1 MGVQQNLFPVSVRF
15 VFRAFVFSGFLLS
28 VFTAQAQR
36 AKTHTL
42 TADEAKIVKKDA
54 NGAFTSGDF
63 NSALTSYKDLVK
75 SAADNPE
82 YNYRYGV
89 CLLQTNSIRSKAV
102 EYLEKASKAPGTK
115 KDVWYYLG
123 MAYMSDNKWDEAITA
138 FNTSKTNNVLKPSK
152 DFLPVERMIEMCA
165 NGKELTAHPI
175 DVKFENMTKIVNT
188 PFEEYNPMVSADGKT
203 LAFTSR
209 RKGNMGGF
217 IPELGVYTAD
227 VFSTM
232 WRDTIWTKARSVGA
246 TINSDWDEETV
257 GMTHDGNQ
265 LLIYFDNMEFFGDLG
280 ISLAKG
286 RNWQKPIMMSPTIN
300 GKSLESSAC
309 LSNDGQV
316 LYYSSD
322 KKDGQGMAD
331 IWYCIRQ
338 TTGEWSTP
346 QNLGPVINTK
356 YDETDPY
363 VSLDGHTLYFCS
375 KGHNSMGGFDI
386 FYSTYDSGT
395 AKWSEPKNLGY
406 PINTVDDQTSFSMTG
421 NERTAYISAVR
432 PEGLGDRDI
441 YKVTFNDTSTHPFR
455 ALISGVVSSPNG
467 AKVELRQVS
476 LLSKPDK
483 KVLSV
488 YKPYFMSND
497 YVLNAVPGEYFL
509 KVEGYG
515 FPVVE
520 EEIKIEEASPPVDL
534 VKNFSV
540 DVAK

>member
-1 MGVQQNLFPVSVRF
+1 MTVLHKYRNAATRMAFITTCMACLFITNYQC
-15 VFRAFVFSGFLLS
+15 A
-28 VFTAQAQR
+28 AQR

-63 NSALTSYKDLVK
+63 NSALASYKDLVK
-75 SAADNPE
+75 SAEDNFE

-89 CLLQTNSIRSKAV
+89 CLLQTNSIKSGAV
-102 EYLEKASKAPGTK
+102 KYLEKASKATAVK

-123 MAYMSDNKWDEAITA
+123 MAYMNANKWDEAITA
-138 FNTSKTNNVLKPSK
+138 FNTSKTNGILKPTK
-152 DFLPVERMIEMCA
+152 DFLPVERMIEMCN
-165 NGKELTAHPI
+165 NGKQLSAHPL
-175 DVKFENMTKIVNT
+175 DVSFENMTKIFNT
-188 PFEEYNPMVSADGKT
+188 PFDEYNPMVSADGRT
-203 LAFTSR
+203 LAFTTR

-227 VFSTM
+227 IFSSN
-232 WRDTIWTKARSVGA
+232 WRDTAWAKARSVGA
-246 TINSDWDEETV
+246 SVNSDWDEETV

-280 ISLAKG
+280 ISMLKG

-300 GKSLESSAC
+300 GKTIENSAC

-316 LYYSSD
+316 LYFSSD
-322 KKDGQGMAD
+322 KKDGQGMSD
-331 IWYCIRQ
+331 IWFCIRQ

-346 QNLGPVINTK
+346 QNLGPTINTK

-363 VSLDGHTLYFCS
+363 ISLDGRTLYFCS

-395 AKWSEPKNLGY
+395 SKWSEPKNLGY
-406 PINTVDDQTSFSMTG
+406 PINDADDQTSFSMTG
-421 NERTAYISAVR
+421 NERTAYVAAVR
-432 PEGLGDRDI
+432 AGGLGDRDI
-441 YKVTFNDTSTHPFR
+441 YKITFNDTTAHPFR
-455 ALISGVVSSPNG
+455 ALISGTVSSPNG
-467 AKVELRQVS
+467 AKVELRQVT
-476 LLSKPDK
+476 LLSKADK
-483 KVLSV
+483 KVLEV
-488 YKPYFMSND
+488 YKPYFISNE
-497 YVLNAVPGEYFL
+497 YVLNGSPGEYIL

-520 EEIKIEEASPPVDL
+520 EEIKVDEVFPSNDV

>member
-1 MGVQQNLFPVSVRF
+1 MTFQLYLLKPALRIASI
-15 VFRAFVFSGFLLS
+15 AFVFSGLIIISEQS
-28 VFTAQAQR
+28 VAQR

-42 TADEAKIVKKDA
+42 TADEAKLVKKDA
-54 NGAFTSGDF
+54 NGAFSSGDF
-63 NSALTSYKDLVK
+63 NSAISSYKDLVK
-75 SAADNPE
+75 SAGENPE

-89 CLLQTNSIRSKAV
+89 CILQTNSDKSKAY
-102 EYLEKASKAPGTK
+102 EYLEKASKASGTK

-123 MAYMSDNKWDEAITA
+123 MAYMNANKWDEATEA
-138 FNTSKTNNVLKPSK
+138 FNTSKTNGVQKPSK
-152 DFLPVERMIEMCA
+152 DFLPVERMLEMCV
-165 NGKELTAHPI
+165 NGKEITAHPI
-175 DVKFENMTKIVNT
+175 DVSFENMLKVVNT
-188 PFEEYNPMVSADGKT
+188 PFDEYNPMISADEKT

-217 IPELGVYTAD
+217 IPEIGVYTAD

-246 TINSDWDEETV
+246 TVNSDWDEETV

-265 LLIYFDNMEFFGDLG
+265 LLVYFDNMEFYGDLG
-280 ISLAKG
+280 ISMLKG

-300 GKSLESSAC
+300 GKTIENSAC

-316 LYYSSD
+316 LYFSSD
-322 KKDGQGMAD
+322 RKEGQGMAD
-331 IWYCIRQ
+331 LWFCIRQ

-346 QNLGPVINTK
+346 QNMGPTINTK

-363 VSLDGHTLYFCS
+363 ISLDGLTLYFCS

-386 FYSTYDSGT
+386 FSSSYDSGT

-406 PINTVDDQTSFSMTG
+406 PINNADDQTSFSMTG
-421 NERTAYISAVR
+421 NERHAYIAAIR
-432 PEGLGDRDI
+432 EGGLGDRDV
-441 YKVTFNDTSTHPFR
+441 YRVTFNDTVTHPFR

-467 AKVELRQVS
+467 AKVELRQVT

-488 YKPYFMSND
+488 YKPYFISNE
-497 YVLNAVPGEYFL
+497 YVLNASPGEYFL

-520 EEIKIEEASPPVDL
+520 EEITIADVFPPEDL
-534 VKNFSV
+534 TKNFSV
-540 DVAK
+540 DVSK

>member
-1 MGVQQNLFPVSVRF
+1 MNFQNLYRNFSSGFVTAAITVSVL
-15 VFRAFVFSGFLLS
+15 VSSPAL
-28 VFTAQAQR
+28 AQK

-42 TADEAKIVKKDA
+42 TADEAKLVKKDA
-54 NGAFTSGDF
+54 NGAFSSGDY

-75 SAADNPE
+75 SASDNPE

-89 CLLQTNSIRSKAV
+89 CILETNSVKANAV
-102 EYLEKASKAPGTK
+102 EYLEKASLAAGTK

-123 MAYMSDNKWDEAITA
+123 MAYMNANKWDEAITA
-138 FNTSKTNNVLKPSK
+138 FNTSKTNGVLKPTK
-152 DFLPVERMIEMCA
+152 DFLPVERMIEMCN
-165 NGKELTAHPI
+165 NGKELVAHPI
-175 DVKFENMTKIVNT
+175 DVKFENMTKIMNT
-188 PFEEYNPMVSADGKT
+188 PFEEYNPMISADGKT

-227 VFSTM
+227 VFSSQ
-232 WRDTIWTKARSVGA
+232 WRDTIWGKARSVGA
-246 TINSDWDEETV
+246 TVNSDWDEETV

-265 LLIYFDNMEFFGDLG
+265 LILYFDNMEFFGDLG
-280 ISLAKG
+280 IAMLKG
-286 RNWQKPIMMSPTIN
+286 RNWQKPIMMSQTIN
-300 GKSLESSAC
+300 SKSIESSAC

-316 LYYSSD
+316 LYFSSD

-331 IWYCIRQ
+331 IWFCIRQ

-356 YDETDPY
+356 YDETNPFI
-363 VSLDGHTLYFCS
+363 SLDGRTLYFCS
-375 KGHNSMGGFDI
+375 KGHQSMGGFDI

-406 PINTVDDQTSFSMTG
+406 PLNNADDQTSFSMTG
-421 NERTAYISAVR
+421 NERTAYVASIR

-441 YKVTFNDTSTHPFR
+441 YKVTFNDTITHPFKS
-455 ALISGVVSSPNG
+455 LISGVVSSPNG

-488 YKPYFMSND
+488 YKPYFQSSE
-497 YVLNAVPGEYFL
+497 YVLNALPGEYFL

-520 EEIKIEEASPPVDL
+520 EEIKIEDAFPPADL
-534 VKNFSV
+534 TKNFSV

>member
-1 MGVQQNLFPVSVRF
+1 
-15 VFRAFVFSGFLLS
+15 
-28 VFTAQAQR
+28 
-36 AKTHTL
+36 
-42 TADEAKIVKKDA
+42 
-54 NGAFTSGDF
+54 
-63 NSALTSYKDLVK
+63 
-75 SAADNPE
+75 
-82 YNYRYGV
+82 
-89 CLLQTNSIRSKAV
+89 
-102 EYLEKASKAPGTK
+102 
-115 KDVWYYLG
+115 
-123 MAYMSDNKWDEAITA
+123 
-138 FNTSKTNNVLKPSK
+138 
-152 DFLPVERMIEMCA
+152 
-165 NGKELTAHPI
+165 
-175 DVKFENMTKIVNT
+175 
-188 PFEEYNPMVSADGKT
+188 MVSADGKT

-246 TINSDWDEETV
+246 TVNSDWDEETV
-257 GMTHDGNQ
+257 GMTHDGNN
-265 LLIYFDNMEFFGDLG
+265 LIIYFDNMEFFGDLG
-280 ISLAKG
+280 IAMAKG
-286 RNWQKPIMMSPTIN
+286 RNWQKPIMMSTTIN
-300 GKSLESSAC
+300 AKSVENSAC

-316 LYYSSD
+316 LYFSSD

-331 IWYCIRQ
+331 IWFCIRQ

-346 QNLGPVINTK
+346 QNLGPTINTK

-363 VSLDGHTLYFCS
+363 ISVDGRTLYFCS

-386 FYSTYDSGT
+386 FYSSYDSGT

-406 PINTVDDQTSFSMTG
+406 PINNADDQTSFSMTG
-421 NERTAYISAVR
+421 NERTAYVSAIR
-432 PEGLGDRDI
+432 TEGLGDRDI
-441 YKVTFNDTSTHPFR
+441 YKVTFNDTVTHSFK

-476 LLSKPDK
+476 LLSKEDK

-488 YKPYFMSND
+488 YKPYFISNE

-520 EEIKIEEASPPVDL
+520 EEIKIENAFLPADL

>member
-1 MGVQQNLFPVSVRF
+1 MTDQHNHLKPAVRF
-15 VFRAFVFSGFLLS
+15 AFIAIIYS
-28 VFTAQAQR
+28 VSFFPGEHAIAQR

-42 TADEAKIVKKDA
+42 TADEAKMVKKDA

-63 NSALTSYKDLVK
+63 NSALASYKDLVK
-75 SAADNPE
+75 SAAENPE

-89 CLLQTNSIRSKAV
+89 CLLETNSIKSKAV

-115 KDVWYYLG
+115 KEVWYYLG
-123 MAYMSDNKWDEAITA
+123 TAYMNANRWDDAIAA
-138 FNTSKTNNVLKPSK
+138 FNTSKTNGVLKPSK
-152 DFLPVERMIEMCA
+152 DYLPVERMIEMCN
-165 NGKELTAHPI
+165 NGKELVAHPI
-175 DVKFENMTKIVNT
+175 DVKFENMTKIFNT
-188 PFEEYNPMVSADGKT
+188 PFEEYNPMISADEKT

-227 VFSTM
+227 IFSSM

-246 TINSDWDEETV
+246 TVNSDWDEETI

-280 ISLAKG
+280 ISMLKG

-300 GKSLESSAC
+300 GKTIENSAC
-309 LSNDGQV
+309 LSNDGQL
-316 LYYSSD
+316 LYFSSD
-322 KKDGQGMAD
+322 KKDGQGMTD
-331 IWYCIRQ
+331 LWFCIRQ

-346 QNLGPVINTK
+346 QNMGPTINTK

-363 VSLDGHTLYFCS
+363 ISLDGKTLYFCS
-375 KGHNSMGGFDI
+375 KGHSSMGGFDI
-386 FYSTYDSGT
+386 FYSSYDSGT

-406 PINTVDDQTSFSMTG
+406 PINTAEDQISFSMTG
-421 NERTAYISAVR
+421 NERYAYVGAVR
-432 PEGLGDRDI
+432 EGGLGDKDI
-441 YKVTFNDTSTHPFR
+441 YKITFNDTVTHPFR
-455 ALISGVVSSPNG
+455 ALIAGVVSSPNG

-488 YKPYFMSND
+488 YKPYFISNE
-497 YVLNAVPGEYFL
+497 YVLNAAPGEYFL

-520 EEIKIEEASPPVDL
+520 EEIKIEDAFPPADL
-534 VKNFSV
+534 TKNFSV
-540 DVAK
+540 EVAK

>member
-1 MGVQQNLFPVSVRF
+1 MTVQTNPMKPSVRF
-15 VFRAFVFSGFLLS
+15 GFIAIFLSGILFSGSYCF
-28 VFTAQAQR
+28 AQR

-54 NGAFTSGDF
+54 NGAFTSGDY

-75 SAADNPE
+75 SASENPD

-89 CLLQTNSIRSKAV
+89 CILQTNSIKSKAV
-102 EYLEKASKAPGTK
+102 AHLEKASKATGTK

-123 MAYMSDNKWDEAITA
+123 MAYMNANKWDDAIAA
-138 FNTSKTNNVLKPSK
+138 FTTSKTNGILKPSK
-152 DFLPVERMIEMCA
+152 DFLPVERMIEMCN
-165 NGKELTAHPI
+165 NGKEITAHPL
-175 DVKFENMTKIVNT
+175 DVSYENMTKLINT
-188 PFEEYNPMVSADGKT
+188 PFDEYNPMISADGKT

-217 IPELGVYTAD
+217 IPEIGVYTAD
-227 VFSTM
+227 VFSSL

-265 LLIYFDNMEFFGDLG
+265 LLVYFDNMEFFGDLG
-280 ISLAKG
+280 ISMLKG
-286 RNWQKPIMMSPTIN
+286 RNWQKPIMMSPTVN
-300 GKSLESSAC
+300 GKTIENSAC

-316 LYYSSD
+316 LYFSSD
-322 KKDGQGMAD
+322 KKDGQGMSD
-331 IWYCIRQ
+331 LWFCIRQ

-346 QNLGPVINTK
+346 QNMGPTINTK

-363 VSLDGHTLYFCS
+363 ISLDGRTLYFSS
-375 KGHNSMGGFDI
+375 KGHSSLGGFDI
-386 FYSTYDSGT
+386 FYSSYDSGT
-395 AKWSEPKNLGY
+395 AKWSTPKNLGY
-406 PINTVDDQTSFSMTG
+406 PINDADDQTSYSMTG
-421 NERTAYISAVR
+421 NERHAYMASIR
-432 PEGLGDRDI
+432 EGGLGDRDI
-441 YKVTFNDTSTHPFR
+441 YKMTFNDTTSHPFR
-455 ALISGVVSSPNG
+455 SLISGVVSSPNG

-488 YKPYFMSND
+488 YKPYFISNE
-497 YVLNAVPGEYFL
+497 YVLNAAPGEYFL

-520 EEIKIEEASPPVDL
+520 EEIKIEAGFPPADMN
-534 VKNFSV
+534 KNFSV
-540 DVAK
+540 EVAK

>member
-1 MGVQQNLFPVSVRF
+1 MILSRSSLKLSVQVIIV
-15 VFRAFVFSGFLLS
+15 SGFLFS
-28 VFTAQAQR
+28 VHTAFAQR

-42 TADEAKIVKKDA
+42 TADEAKLVKKDA

-63 NSALTSYKDLVK
+63 NSALASYKDLVK
-75 SAADNPE
+75 SSAENPE

-89 CLLQTNSIRSKAV
+89 CLLNTNSIKSKAV
-102 EYLEKASKAPGTK
+102 EPLEKASKAAGTK

-123 MAYMSDNKWDEAITA
+123 MAYMNAGRWDDAVGA
-138 FNTSKTNNVLKPSK
+138 FNTSKTNNILKPTK
-152 DFLPVERMIEMCA
+152 DFLPVERMIEMCN
-165 NGKELTAHPI
+165 NGKEISVNPI
-175 DVKFENMTKIVNT
+175 DVKFENMTKIMNT
-188 PFEEYNPMVSADGKT
+188 PFEEYNPMISADGKT

-227 VFSTM
+227 IFSSM
-232 WRDTIWTKARSVGA
+232 WRDTIWTKARSLGA
-246 TINSDWDEETV
+246 TVNSDWDEETV

-265 LLIYFDNMEFFGDLG
+265 IILYFDNMEYFGDLG
-280 ISLAKG
+280 ISMAKG

-300 GKSLESSAC
+300 GKSLESSGC

-316 LYYSSD
+316 LYFSSD
-322 KKDGQGMAD
+322 KKDGQGMSD
-331 IWYCIRQ
+331 LWFCIRQ

-346 QNLGPVINTK
+346 QNLGPAINTK
-356 YDETDPY
+356 YDETNPFI
-363 VSLDGHTLYFCS
+363 SLDGRTLYFCS
-375 KGHNSMGGFDI
+375 KGHKSIGGFDI
-386 FYSTYDSGT
+386 FYSRYDSGT

-406 PINTVDDQTSFSMTG
+406 PFNTADDQTSFSMTG
-421 NERTAYISAVR
+421 NERIAYVASVR
-432 PEGLGDRDI
+432 EEGLGDKDI

-455 ALISGVVSSPNG
+455 ALISGLVSSPNG

-476 LLSKPDK
+476 LLSKEDK

-488 YKPYFMSND
+488 YKPYFMSNE
-497 YVLNAVPGEYFL
+497 YVLNAQPGEYFL

-515 FPVVE
+515 FPVIE
-520 EEIKIEEASPPVDL
+520 EEIKIEEAFPPVDL

>member
-1 MGVQQNLFPVSVRF
+1 MILSQSALKPSL
-15 VFRAFVFSGFLLS
+15 AAILISGFL
-28 VFTAQAQR
+28 FIQPAIAQR

-42 TADEAKIVKKDA
+42 TADEAKLVKKDA

-63 NSALTSYKDLVK
+63 NSALPSYKDLVK
-75 SAADNPE
+75 SSGENPE

-89 CLLQTNSIRSKAV
+89 CLLNTNSIKSKAV
-102 EYLEKASKAPGTK
+102 EPLEKASKAASTK

-123 MAYMSDNKWDEAITA
+123 MAYMNANRWDDAISA
-138 FNTSKTNNVLKPSK
+138 FNTSKTNNILKPTK
-152 DFLPVERMIEMCA
+152 DFLPVERMIEMCN
-165 NGKELTAHPI
+165 NGKELTAKPI

-188 PFEEYNPMVSADGKT
+188 PFEEYNPMISADGKT

-227 VFSTM
+227 IFAST
-232 WRDTIWTKARSVGA
+232 WRDTIWTKARSLGA
-246 TINSDWDEETV
+246 TVNSDWDEETV

-265 LLIYFDNMEFFGDLG
+265 LIVYFDNMEYFGDLG
-280 ISLAKG
+280 ISMSKG
-286 RNWQKPIMMSPTIN
+286 RNWQKPILMSTTIN
-300 GKSLESSAC
+300 GKSLEGSGC

-316 LYYSSD
+316 IYFSSD
-322 KKDGQGMAD
+322 RKEGQGMSD
-331 IWYCIRQ
+331 IWFCIRQ

-346 QNLGPVINTK
+346 QNLGSVVNTK

-363 VSLDGHTLYFCS
+363 ISLDGRTLYFCS

-386 FYSTYDSGT
+386 FYTTYDSGT
-395 AKWSEPKNLGY
+395 AKWSPPKNLGY
-406 PINTVDDQTSFSMTG
+406 PLNNADDQTSFSMTG
-421 NERTAYISAVR
+421 NERIAYVAAIR
-432 PEGLGDRDI
+432 DEGLGDKDI
-441 YKVTFNDTSTHPFR
+441 YKVTFNDTSTHPFY

-476 LLSKPDK
+476 LLSKEDK
-483 KVLSV
+483 KVISV
-488 YKPYFMSND
+488 YKPYFMSNE
-497 YVLNAVPGEYFL
+497 YVLNARPGEYYL

-515 FPVVE
+515 FQVIE
-520 EEIKIEEASPPVDL
+520 EEIKIEDGFPPTDL
-534 VKNFSV
+534 TKNFSV

>member
-1 MGVQQNLFPVSVRF
+1 MTVKSYQPCHAVRF
-15 VFRAFVFSGFLLS
+15 ALVTIFLSGIIFSGNQCL
-28 VFTAQAQR
+28 AQR

-42 TADEAKIVKKDA
+42 TADEAKLVKKDA
-54 NGAFTSGDF
+54 NVAFSSGDF
-63 NSALTSYKDLVK
+63 NSALASYKDLVK

-82 YNYRYGV
+82 YAYRYGI
-89 CLLQTNSIRSKAV
+89 CILETNSIKSKAV

-123 MAYMSDNKWDEAITA
+123 MAYMNDNKWDEAIAA
-138 FNTSKTNNVLKPSK
+138 FNTSKTNGILKPSK
-152 DFLPVERMIEMCA
+152 DFLPVERMIEMC
-165 NGKELTAHPI
+165 NTGKNLVAHPI
-175 DVKFENMTKIVNT
+175 DVTFENMTKIVNT
-188 PFEEYNPMVSADGKT
+188 PFEEYNPMISADGKT

-227 VFSTM
+227 IFSTM

-246 TINSDWDEETV
+246 TVNSDWDEESV

-265 LLIYFDNMEFFGDLG
+265 LIIYFDNMEFFGDLG
-280 ISLAKG
+280 ISMLKG
-286 RNWQKPIMMSPTIN
+286 RNWQKPLMMSPTIN
-300 GKSLESSAC
+300 TKSIENSAC

-316 LYYSSD
+316 IYFSSD
-322 KKDGQGMAD
+322 RKDGQGMSD
-331 IWYCIRQ
+331 IWFCIRQ

-346 QNLGPVINTK
+346 QNLGPTINSK
-356 YDETDPY
+356 YDDTDPY
-363 VSLDGHTLYFCS
+363 ITLDGKTLYFCS
-375 KGHNSMGGFDI
+375 KGHESMGGFDI
-386 FYSTYDSGT
+386 FYSNYDSGT

-406 PINTVDDQTSFSMTG
+406 PINNADDQTSFSMTG
-421 NERTAYISAVR
+421 NERTAYVASVR
-432 PEGLGDRDI
+432 AEGLGDRDI
-441 YKVTFNDTSTHPFR
+441 YKVTFNDTTSHPFR

-488 YKPYFMSND
+488 YKPYFMSNE
-497 YVLNAVPGEYFL
+497 YVLNATPGEYFL

-520 EEIKIEEASPPVDL
+520 EEIKIENASPPTDL